1 MDLRIGRKRV
11 RCGSFAWWC
20 CVAVGVAML
29 YMVMLYATL
38 DEAIK
43 SLGASRRVT
52 ILPDGTEIIPD
63 RVNYSDDPFIPWNP
77 NIRELWPGEY

>member
-29 YMVMLYATL
+29 YMVMPFVWSTH
-38 DEAIK
+38 
-43 SLGASRRVT
+43 LGARTLAVPLTRLAWRWASAFN
-52 ILPDGTEIIPD
+52 L
-63 RVNYSDDPFIPWNP
+63 
-77 NIRELWPGEY
+77 